1 MFKVER
7 KLTLRWVVGR
17 VRAAEVERLIKST
30 HPNLEKGDKTYP
42 GLYQKCLTVYMNGLD
57 SEDKKALEG
66 EMERWQRE
74 GPPMELRI
82 K

>member
-1 MFKVER
+1 VFKVER

-42 GLYQKCLTVYMNGLD
+42 GLTVYMNGLD